1 MCGEVAFLHSQVQED
16 WNGGIHTQAFLP
28 LLGGQNAPPVVR
40 MWEVVE
46 PRSGFLGVGA
56 NGADRLFM
64 AVTQSESGGKASS
77 GTIKGDPEHTKG
89 I

>member
-1 MCGEVAFLHSQVQED
+1 M
-16 WNGGIHTQAFLP
+16 
-28 LLGGQNAPPVVR
+28 R

-56 NGADRLFM
+56 NVADRLFM

>member
-16 WNGGIHTQAFLP
+16 WKGGMHTQAFLP

-46 PRSGFLGVGA
+46 PRSGFLGVRA
-56 NGADRLFM
+56 DGADRLFM
-64 AVTQSESGGKASS
+64 AVTQSDLGR
-77 GTIKGDPEHTKG
+77 
-89 I
+89 